1 MTTLRVRSPEFPRD
15 LPWLNSKNPLTLKE
29 LRGRVILLD
38 FWTYGCINCIHSLN
52 DLKYLEQKY
61 QDCLTVIGI
70 HTAKFDNEQ
79 EVENIRQAI
88 LRYDIR
94 HPVAV
99 DRESKVWDHF
109 AVRALP
115 TWVLIDPEG
124 YCIARLAGEGHRQK
138 IDDAIAQLQ
147 ADRAISDSPL
157 QLALE
162 QASQPPT
169 PLYFPGNLHADSNRL
184 FIADSHHH
192 RIIISS
198 EYGKIDQIIGTG
210 KAGWQDGYFEQAQF
224 RQPQGLVCHRDRL
237 YVADTGNHLIRC
249 LDLTQEIVT
258 TIAGTG
264 NQSRIFAP
272 HGGLARE
279 VDLNSPWDLV
289 YLQQAL
295 YIAMAGHHQIWKLDL
310 NHNTI
315 QTYAGR
321 GAEACLDGELLEA
334 GFTQPSG
341 ITTDGQALYIADS
354 EASSIR
360 RIDLEPQAQVT
371 TLCGSRDLFD
381 FGDVDGIGEEVR
393 LQHCLGITFAE
404 GWLWV
409 ADTYNHKIKRIT
421 PHTGRCCTV
430 TCAELNEPSGLSLAH
445 NCLYIADTNN
455 HRLCR
460 LNLQSLSLETVEFP
474 GLCAPEACFLPVD

>member
-1 MTTLRVRSPEFPRD
+1 M
-15 LPWLNSKNPLTLKE
+15 
-29 LRGRVILLD
+29 ILLD

-79 EVENIRQAI
+79 ELENIRQAI

-94 HPVAV
+94 HPVV
-99 DRESKVWDHF
+99 IDRELKIWDSF
-109 AVRALP
+109 AARALP

-124 YCIARLAGEGHRQK
+124 YCIARLAGEGHRQR

-147 ADRAISDSPL
+147 ANNAISDSPL
-157 QLALE
+157 QLELE

-169 PLYFPGNLHADSNRL
+169 PLYFPGKLYADSHRL

-198 EYGKIDQIIGTG
+198 LDGKIDRVIGTG
-210 KAGWQDGYFEQAQF
+210 KAGRKDGYFEQAQF
-224 RQPQGLVCHRDRL
+224 CQPQGLVRDRDRL

-264 NQSRIFAP
+264 NQSRIFDP

-279 VDLNSPWDLV
+279 IDLNSPWDLV
-289 YLQQAL
+289 YLNQSL
-295 YIAMAGHHQIWKLDL
+295 YIAMAGSHQIWKLDL

-321 GAEACLDGELLEA
+321 GAEVCLDGELLEA
-334 GFTQPSG
+334 GFAQPSG
-341 ITTDGQALYIADS
+341 IATDGQALYIADS

-360 RIDLEPQAQVT
+360 RIEFGSHPQVI

-381 FGDVDGIGEEVR
+381 FGDVDGIAEAVR
-393 LQHCLGITFAE
+393 LQHCLGITFAG

-421 PHTGRCCTV
+421 PETGRCCAV
-430 TCAELNEPSGLSLAH
+430 TKAEFNEPSGLSFAQDW
-445 NCLYIADTNN
+445 LYIADTNN
-455 HRLCR
+455 HRICR
-460 LNLQSLSLETVEFP
+460 LNLHELTLETLDFP
-474 GLCAPEACFLPVD
+474 GLCAPDACFLPSA